1 MSCRRMNLRVL
12 PKTEN
17 TSETEQTFP
26 AAGLKFSYAAMDESR
41 LSAFLIEGQPSVF
54 RV

>member
-1 MSCRRMNLRVL
+1 MNLRVL
-12 PKTEN
+12 PRTED

-26 AAGLKFSYAAMDESR
+26 AAGLKLSYAAMDESR

>member
-1 MSCRRMNLRVL
+1 MSGLMFPHLFFSITQY
-12 PKTEN
+12 P
-17 TSETEQTFP
+17 ETEQTFP